1 VALDR
6 EQGGGPS
13 SPRKRHALGLFAGLP
28 GRYDMLA
35 ALLSFGQDPRW
46 RRAMV
51 AAVAASPDDR
61 VLDVATGTGMV
72 AAELVHRYGCRVV
85 GLDQSEEML
94 AGARAKL
101 AREPRLASR
110 VELVRGEA
118 ERLPFA
124 DGEFDALTFT
134 YLLRYVDDPAA
145 TVAELVRV
153 LRPGGVMA
161 SLEFHVP
168 PEPWARA
175 GWFAYTRSAMPLVGW
190 TVSNEWYRTGRFLAR
205 SITEFVDRFPLPV
218 QVRWWQEAGM
228 RRVRTK
234 LLSSG
239 AAVVTWA
246 VKSTPVL
253 GEESEDLAHPDG

>member
-1 VALDR
+1 VDPERTRQAR
-6 EQGGGPS
+6 
-13 SPRKRHALGLFAGLP
+13 RLFAGIAP
-28 GRYDMLA
+28 EYDRMGSV
-35 ALLSFGQDPRW
+35 LSFAQDPRW
-46 RRAMV
+46 RRFLVSKVNAIPG
-51 AAVAASPDDR
+51 SW
-61 VLDVATGTGMV
+61 VLDVATGTGLV
-72 AAELVHRYGCRVV
+72 ARELASKNVRVV
-85 GLDQSEEML
+85 GLDQSPAMV
-94 AGARAKL
+94 ARGVEAV
-101 AREPRLASR
+101 RLRGLDGR
-110 VELVRGEA
+110 VRFALGQA
-118 ERLPFA
+118 QALPFA
-124 DGEFDALTFT
+124 DGSLDAVTFT

-205 SITEFVDRFPLPV
+205 SITEFVERYPLPV

-234 LLSSG
+234 LLSNG

>member
-1 VALDR
+1 
-6 EQGGGPS
+6 
-13 SPRKRHALGLFAGLP
+13 
-28 GRYDMLA
+28 
-35 ALLSFGQDPRW
+35 
-46 RRAMV
+46 
-51 AAVAASPDDR
+51 
-61 VLDVATGTGMV
+61 VLDVATGTGLV
-72 AAELVHRYGCRVV
+72 ARELAGKNVRVV
-85 GLDQSEEML
+85 GLDQSPAMVARGVEAVHRRGL
-94 AGARAKL
+94 AG
-101 AREPRLASR
+101 R
-110 VELVRGEA
+110 VRFALGQA
-118 ERLPFA
+118 QALPFA
-124 DGEFDALTFT
+124 DGSLDAITFT

-153 LRPGGVMA
+153 LRPGAVMA

-205 SITEFVDRFPLPV
+205 SITEFVERYPLPV

-246 VKSTPVL
+246 VKSTPVM
-253 GEESEDLAHPDG
+253 GEESEDLDHPDG

>member
-1 VALDR
+1 VDPVRTRQAR
-6 EQGGGPS
+6 
-13 SPRKRHALGLFAGLP
+13 RLFAGIAP
-28 GRYDMLA
+28 EYDRMGSV
-35 ALLSFGQDPRW
+35 LSFGQDPRW
-46 RRAMV
+46 RRFLVSKVNAIPG
-51 AAVAASPDDR
+51 SW
-61 VLDVATGTGMV
+61 VLDVATGTGLV
-72 AAELVHRYGCRVV
+72 ARELASKNVRVV
-85 GLDQSEEML
+85 GLDQSPAMV
-94 AGARAKL
+94 ARGVEAVRRRGL
-101 AREPRLASR
+101 EDR
-110 VELVRGEA
+110 VRFTLGQA
-118 ERLPFA
+118 QALPFA
-124 DGEFDALTFT
+124 DGSLDAVTFT

-161 SLEFHVP
+161 SLEFHLP
-168 PEPWARA
+168 PESWARA

-205 SITEFVDRFPLPV
+205 SITEFVERYPLPV

>member
-1 VALDR
+1 V
-6 EQGGGPS
+6 
-13 SPRKRHALGLFAGLP
+13 
-28 GRYDMLA
+28 
-35 ALLSFGQDPRW
+35 
-46 RRAMV
+46 
-51 AAVAASPDDR
+51 R
-61 VLDVATGTGMV
+61 VF
-72 AAELVHRYGCRVV
+72 
-85 GLDQSEEML
+85 GLDQSPAMV
-94 AGARAKL
+94 ARGVEAVHRRGL
-101 AREPRLASR
+101 DGR
-110 VELVRGEA
+110 VRFALGQA
-118 ERLPFA
+118 QALPFA
-124 DGEFDALTFT
+124 DGSLDAVTFT

-205 SITEFVDRFPLPV
+205 SITEFVERYPLPV

-246 VKSTPVL
+246 VKSTPVM
-253 GEESEDLAHPDG
+253 GESEDLAHPDG

>member
-1 VALDR
+1 VDPERTRQAR
-6 EQGGGPS
+6 
-13 SPRKRHALGLFAGLP
+13 RLFAGIAP
-28 GRYDMLA
+28 EYDRMGSV
-35 ALLSFGQDPRW
+35 LSFGQDPRW
-46 RRAMV
+46 RRFLVSKVNAIPG
-51 AAVAASPDDR
+51 SW
-61 VLDVATGTGMV
+61 VLDVATGTGLV
-72 AAELVHRYGCRVV
+72 ARELASKNVRVV
-85 GLDQSEEML
+85 GLDQSPAMV
-94 AGARAKL
+94 ARGVEAVRRRGL
-101 AREPRLASR
+101 HER
-110 VELVRGEA
+110 VRFTIGQA
-118 ERLPFA
+118 QALPFA
-124 DGEFDALTFT
+124 DDSLDAVTFT
-134 YLLRYVDDPAA
+134 YLLRYVDEPAA

-205 SITEFVDRFPLPV
+205 SITGFVERYPLPV

>member
-1 VALDR
+1 MSELFTERNRTA
-6 EQGGGPS
+6 Q
-13 SPRKRHALGLFAGLP
+13 ALFAPLATTYD
-28 GRYDMLA
+28 RYA
-35 ALLSFGQDPRW
+35 RLLSFGQDPRW
-46 RRAMV
+46 RSFLVSRLETGRAE
-51 AAVAASPDDR
+51 S
-61 VLDVATGTGMV
+61 VLDVACGTGAV
-72 AAELVHRYGCRVV
+72 ALELARRYGCRVTGV
-85 GLDQSEEML
+85 DQSPEML
-94 AGARAKL
+94 DSAR
-101 AREPRLASR
+101 RRVGNR
-110 VELVRGEA
+110 VELVEA
-118 ERLPFA
+118 RAEALPFEDA
-124 DGEFDALTFT
+124 TYDGLTFT

-205 SITEFVDRFPLPV
+205 SITEFVERYPLPV

-246 VKSTPVL
+246 VKSTPVM